1 MGYYYLTPTLP
12 NANLDANLDANHW
25 FFICFVIT
33 IWRQPLNFHL
43 TFVQVWLLHGKNL
56 LLGMTEWF
64 SWILAICRLHRS
76 HQHQKTVYK
85 SAKKALLELLHSSLE
100 TSKFIFTKNLNGRKI
115 FNFSN
120 SFPIRNSVKSMFSLN
135 TYVLCILL
143 HEILFK

>member
-1 MGYYYLTPTLP
+1 MTPTLP
-12 NANLDANLDANHW
+12 NANLDANHW

-56 LLGMTEWF
+56 LLGMTEAKKIHFSNFCSSDFRF

-120 SFPIRNSVKSMFSLN
+120 SFPIRNSVKSTFSLDM
-135 TYVLCILL
+135 YIP
-143 HEILFK
+143 I